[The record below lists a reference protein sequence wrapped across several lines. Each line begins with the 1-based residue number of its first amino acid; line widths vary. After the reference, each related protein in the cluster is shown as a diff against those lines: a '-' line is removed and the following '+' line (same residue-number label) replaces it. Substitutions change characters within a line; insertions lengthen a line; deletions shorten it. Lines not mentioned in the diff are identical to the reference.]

1 MSSATHE
8 TTHRLDTRSTEGA
21 SSAQV
26 SLTPI
31 ATSDMEHPPLFVM
44 RDELGFW
51 TRAWQEGERE
61 SALARERGDLRT
73 FESGADVLEW
83 LDAPED

>member
-1 MSSATHE
+1 
-8 TTHRLDTRSTEGA
+8 
-21 SSAQV
+21 
-26 SLTPI
+26 
-31 ATSDMEHPPLFVM
+31 MEHPPLFVM